1 MGYTFAKVYA
11 AMCLIFSASIALGLV
26 ANVEVT
32 LWPAG
37 RTYYPGL
44 VRTLSF
50 GFMIGLY
57 LATAIA
63 ILKRR
68 PSAVVLVNTGAIV
81 GALGILARGLVPI
94 DFMLYI
100 PTAIAVGY
108 FHRRKNLLLG
118 IASGPVTL
126 PAQECP
132 PSDKLRSVPTTLLYA
147 LNGMMFVLLEALF
160 VSVVPRFKAMFAGFG
175 AKIPLATELLFTFSV
190 AASLLLVLALVL
202 HFFKQTITRKYLK
215 RVAWGQLTLI
225 LVCVL
230 CLFLPI
236 FY

>member
-1 MGYTFAKVYA
+1 MEETQICPFCREQIKGEAIKCRFCGEWLDRQKGSVSPTPARVERTTEAPTEHPRTVETTAVTAPALPSEMTVLGTAPIAQMGYTFAKVYA

-37 RTYYPGL
+37 RTNYPGL

-118 IASGPVTL
+118 IASGLRWT
-126 PAQECP
+126 
-132 PSDKLRSVPTTLLYA
+132 PSV
-147 LNGMMFVLLEALF
+147 
-160 VSVVPRFKAMFAGFG
+160 
-175 AKIPLATELLFTFSV
+175 
-190 AASLLLVLALVL
+190 
-202 HFFKQTITRKYLK
+202 
-215 RVAWGQLTLI
+215 GQRI
-225 LVCVL
+225 G
-230 CLFLPI
+230 
-236 FY
+236 